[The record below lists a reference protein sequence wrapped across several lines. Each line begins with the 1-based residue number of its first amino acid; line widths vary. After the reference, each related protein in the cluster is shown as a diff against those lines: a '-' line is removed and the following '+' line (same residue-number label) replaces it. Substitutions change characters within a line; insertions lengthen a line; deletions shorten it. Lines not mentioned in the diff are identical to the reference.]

1 MLFRRWVRVDG
12 STPWARA
19 SSAFWASG
27 RALRSSQSSG
37 IAKVRPDVGAVTA
50 WWPAGTEGAALPEA
64 LAPPPLDDVAAA
76 AGAEPVA
83 VAAAEPADE
92 GLVCEQPA
100 RMRMVARARVARV
113 VLMVSPG

>member
-1 MLFRRWVRVDG
+1 M
-12 STPWARA
+12 
-19 SSAFWASG
+19 
-27 RALRSSQSSG
+27 
-37 IAKVRPDVGAVTA
+37 TA
-50 WWPAGTEGAALPEA
+50 WCPAGMEGVVLPEA

-76 AGAEPVA
+76 AGPDPVA

-113 VLMVSPG
+113 VLMMSPG

>member
-1 MLFRRWVRVDG
+1 MLFRRWVRVEG

-50 WWPAGTEGAALPEA
+50 WWPAGMEGVALPEV
-64 LAPPPLDDVAAA
+64 LAPPPLDDVAEA
-76 AGAEPVA
+76 AEPEP
-83 VAAAEPADE
+83 VAAAEPVDE

-100 RMRMVARARVARV
+100 RMRMVARARVARM
-113 VLMVSPG
+113 VLMMSPG